1 MYINKYINCSLYIH
15 IPWCIKK
22 CWYCDFFSINITNKH
37 TDETMQKKY
46 IDHII
51 LDLKNTLFVLK
62 QYIYVTS
69 IFFGGGTPNL
79 IKTEFIQ
86 YLLYEI
92 KKLVYIPLNIEI
104 SMEINPT
111 YKHHDNIIKY
121 SKQIN
126 RISIG
131 AQSFNEKYLH
141 ILGRMHTVSDIY
153 NTINILTA
161 KHINNIN
168 IDLMYGLPGQTLEE
182 MSNDLYQALSLRPN
196 HISWYQLSVKNSQ
209 YKHYQLPHE
218 ELLWKMFI
226 LGHKIFHKYK
236 YIHYEISSF
245 SKSKKDKC
253 QHNLNYWYNKD
264 YLGLGCSA
272 HSKITDINF
281 QTIHIIKNKNF
292 QKYMLGNYIT
302 HIDYFS
308 KKDKLF
314 NFFLNRARLFKKIKK
329 KELII
334 NTRLTMSF
342 ILPFITQAILYG
354 YLKQNNKYFI
364 ITKKGYLFL
373 NDFLEIFI

>member
-1 MYINKYINCSLYIH
+1 MNKYINCSLYIH

-22 CWYCDFFSINITNKH
+22 CWYCDFYSINITNKN
-37 TDETMQKKY
+37 TYETIQKKY
-46 IDHII
+46 IDHMI
-51 LDLKNTLFVLK
+51 LDLKNTLFFLK
-62 QYIYVTS
+62 QHIYVTS

-86 YLLYEI
+86 YFLHEI
-92 KKLVYIPLNIEI
+92 KKLIYIPPNIEV

-111 YKHHDNIIKY
+111 HKNNYNMIQY
-121 SKQIN
+121 SNQIN

-131 AQSFNEKYLH
+131 AQSFNKKYLH
-141 ILGRMHTVSDIY
+141 ILGRIHTVTDIY
-153 NTINILTA
+153 NTINILTT

-182 MSNDLYQALSLRPN
+182 MSSDLQQALSLNPN

-209 YKHYQLPHE
+209 YKYYQLPHE
-218 ELLWKMFI
+218 ELLWDMFI
-226 LGHKIFHKYK
+226 SGHKIFNKHK

-281 QTIHIIKNKNF
+281 QTIHIMKTKNF
-292 QKYMLGNYIT
+292 QQYILGNYVSYIN
-302 HIDYFS
+302 YFS

-329 KELII
+329 TELII
-334 NTRLTMSF
+334 NTKLTMSF
-342 ILPFITQAILYG
+342 VLPFITQAILYG